1 MRSFSQLILTLSTTL
16 LFALAACAPQPV
28 SNSNNAATS
37 NHNVYVPSAP
47 SNVNAGL
54 PLKTR
59 QVKVALLVPMTGR
72 FADLGRAM
80 QDAASL
86 ALYDK
91 YAVLSPKQAATK
103 VEILPIDTGDTP
115 ESARAAAQA
124 AVAQGAELILGPI
137 FADAVMAASPVA
149 SKAGIQMISFSNNA
163 TVARPGTYIFGFAPD
178 AQTDRVVSFALSQK
192 FRVAAIVPNNPL
204 GQQVLGVAK
213 ARASSL
219 GASIAPIATY
229 LPQGLGVEQAADVIV
244 KPAPVQEGQPP
255 AKAFDALFIPDVG
268 APLNTVLQ
276 ALASRGISAVNTQ
289 LLGTGLWDDSVV
301 AREHNL
307 ENALLASSSPELT
320 QSFTA
325 RFRNAY
331 NYVPPRIASLSYD
344 AVALAV
350 TLATSDRTFDA
361 GTLTSPGGFSGPAN
375 GIFRFKQNGSSERGL
390 AVLRIKGGQFQV
402 VSPAP
407 NMFR

>member
-1 MRSFSQLILTLSTTL
+1 MRIFSQLILAVFTSL
-16 LFALAACAPQPV
+16 LLTLAACAPQTGTSANP
-28 SNSNNAATS
+28 SASNN
-37 NHNVYVPSAP
+37 NVYVPSAA
-47 SNVNAGL
+47 SNTQSGL

-115 ESARAAAQA
+115 ESARTAAQA
-124 AVAQGAELILGPI
+124 AVSQGAELILGPI
-137 FADAVMAASPVA
+137 FADAVLAASPVA
-149 SKAGIQMISFSNNA
+149 AKAGIQMISFSNNA

-192 FRVAAIVPNNPL
+192 LRVGAIVPNNPL

-213 ARASSL
+213 TRALSL
-219 GASIAPIATY
+219 GTSIAPIATY
-229 LPQGLGVEQAADVIV
+229 LPQGFGVEQAADVIA
-244 KPAPVQEGQPP
+244 KPDTAQAGQPP
-255 AKAFDALFIPDVG
+255 AKSFDALFIPDVG

-289 LLGTGLWDDSVV
+289 LLGTGLWDDSAV

-307 ENALLASSSPELT
+307 ENALLASSPPELT

-350 TLATSDRTFDA
+350 TLATSDRNFDA
-361 GTLTSPGGFSGPAN
+361 ATLTSPGGFSGPAN
-375 GIFRFKQNGSSERGL
+375 GIFRFKPNGISERGL

>member
-1 MRSFSQLILTLSTTL
+1 MRAFSQLILALFTTALLSL
-16 LFALAACAPQPV
+16 SACAPQPDA
-28 SNSNNAATS
+28 NSQATAGYS
-37 NHNVYVPSAP
+37 NVYVPSAQ
-47 SNVNAGL
+47 SNTQAGL

-59 QVKVALLVPMTGR
+59 TVKVALLIPMTGR
-72 FADLGRAM
+72 FSDLGRAM

-91 YAVLSPKQAATK
+91 YAVLSPQQASTK

-115 ESARAAAQA
+115 DSARDAAQS
-124 AVAQGAELILGPI
+124 AVSQGAALILGPI
-137 FADAVMAASPVA
+137 FADAVVAAAPVA
-149 SKAGIQMISFSNNA
+149 EKADIQMISFSNNA
-163 TVARPGTYIFGFAPD
+163 SVARAGVYIFGFAPD
-178 AQTDRVVSFALSQK
+178 AQTDRVVSFALAQK
-192 FRVAAIVPNNPL
+192 FRIAAIVPNNPL
-204 GQQVLGVAK
+204 GQQVLGIAK
-213 ARASSL
+213 ARATSL
-219 GASIAPIATY
+219 DTAIAPVATY
-229 LPQGLGVEQAADVIV
+229 LPQGLGVEQAADVIA
-244 KPAPVQEGQPP
+244 KPVIVEEGKPP
-255 AKAFDALFIPDVG
+255 QRAFNALFIPEVG

-276 ALASRGISAVNTQ
+276 ALASRGISAANTQ
-289 LLGTGLWDDSVV
+289 LLGTGLWDDITV

-307 ENALLASSSPELT
+307 ENALLASSPPELT

-350 TLATSDRTFDA
+350 TLATSDRGYDA
-361 GTLTSPGGFSGPAN
+361 KTLTSPGGFNGPAN
-375 GIFRFKQNGSSERGL
+375 GIFRFKPNGISERGL
-390 AVLRIKGGQFQV
+390 AVLRIKSGQFQV